1 VRTVTEHLREHA
13 LLAAGCVDRKVM
25 PDLESLRKTEW
36 FPEFE
41 HLMRNRLIMGAFRYG
56 LLEHKA
62 KTNYNMLAYLQEK
75 VDMYVKTGC
84 KEALVDIANM
94 AGLEFMFPSHPNAHW
109 TAWDDDSSH
118 CQTLD
123 RHHKP

>member
-1 VRTVTEHLREHA
+1 MRTVTEHLREHA
-13 LLAAGCVDRKVM
+13 LLAAGCTDRKVM

-41 HLMRNRLIMGAFRYG
+41 QLMRNRLIMGAFRYG
-56 LLEHKA
+56 LFEHKA
-62 KTNYNMLAYLQEK
+62 KTNYNMLAYIQEK

-84 KEALVDIANM
+84 KETLVDIANM

-109 TAWDDDSSH
+109 ATGDDDSNH
-118 CQTLD
+118 CQIL
-123 RHHKP
+123 PIP